1 MVHRDND
8 STTIAGYQ
16 APKSNK
22 CTLLSLVNQG
32 VITLS
37 EGRDNFE
44 KQQVSFHEI
53 TSKHFKAEEHS

>member
-1 MVHRDND
+1 MQ
-8 STTIAGYQ
+8 T
-16 APKSNK
+16 KM
-22 CTLLSLVNQG
+22 VNQG

-37 EGRDNFE
+37 EGRDNLE